1 VSFTYDP
8 TSQTPFTVVRL
19 LIPDTDS
26 TKPIYSDAEI
36 NIFLYASSS
45 QGIFASGQAAT
56 TGNGVANP
64 PIPNVYSPLFAAALA
79 LDSIASNKAR
89 LAAISQILDV
99 KLGHDAAA
107 AALHAQAESYRDLER
122 NGGHFAIAE
131 MVVDQFTT
139 RERIYKQLLRLF
151 QG

>member
-1 VSFTYDP
+1 MAFTYDP
-8 TSQTPFTVVRL
+8 TQLTPFTIVRL

-26 TKPIYSDAEI
+26 TKPIYNDAEI
-36 NIFLYASSS
+36 NIFLFATSS
-45 QGIFASGQAAT
+45 QSLYVSGQAAV
-56 TGNGVANP
+56 NGAQLQNP
-64 PIPNVYSPLFAAALA
+64 PVPQVYSPYFAAALA

-107 AALHAQAESYRDLER
+107 AALHTQAEAYRDTER

-131 MVVDQFTT
+131 MVVDAFTT
-139 RERIYKQLLRLF
+139 RERVYKQLLRLF